1 MSKCHF
7 NRKKVKFLG
16 HVVSAE
22 GVAMQSDN
30 VAAVIERP
38 KPRCKVEL
46 QTLLGLANYY
56 RRFILNFSAVLAS
69 LTEATKGDKKA
80 FD

>member
-1 MSKCHF
+1 MSICHF

-30 VAAVIERP
+30 VAAVMDWP
-38 KPRCKVEL
+38 TPSCKVEL
-46 QTLLGLANYY
+46 HPMAGQLLPK
-56 RRFILNFSAVLAS
+56 IHP
-69 LTEATKGDKKA
+69 
-80 FD
+80 